1 MTKYCA
7 INLNAGYRLSF
18 KYSRDDTGVL
28 SKTILTVYR
37 ICICNDINLSKI
49 VADDLL
55 QCEKIENM
63 VFIETDW
70 SKAFVN
76 GSYYS
81 KLQPVK
87 RTSAKQLFTNILG
100 VTQLFTKGLCIT
112 SFTNLQIW
120 KKWRKKEMGAVQ
132 TVALRNS
139 KS

>member
-1 MTKYCA
+1 MICYNVRKLKTWC
-7 INLNAGYRLSF
+7 LLRL
-18 KYSRDDTGVL
+18 TGP
-28 SKTILTVYR
+28 
-37 ICICNDINLSKI
+37 
-49 VADDLL
+49 
-55 QCEKIENM
+55 
-63 VFIETDW
+63 
-70 SKAFVN
+70 KAFVN

-87 RTSAKQLFTNILG
+87 RTSAKQLFTNNLG